1 MVTKKNKIMVI
12 IEDCADCKFHC
23 GKVIDGKTFMFCQK
37 DRSCI
42 MLREGIGPNA
52 VPDWCPRLVS
62 IAKQSVK
69 RGLRAATGAIDDALP
84 SSIKKGL
91 KERLENRYSKE
102 ATLERVCKE
111 LNEKIECGHVMTVDE
126 FIECVAEG
134 SFIDDD
140 GCGVFADWAGNKHA
154 SVWCDVEWLER
165 NRDNYPFVIW
175 YNR

>member
-1 MVTKKNKIMVI
+1 MATKKNRISVI

-37 DRSCI
+37 DRNCI

-52 VPDWCPRLVS
+52 VPDWCPRLVN

-69 RGLRAATGAIDDALP
+69 RGMRAATSAIDDVAP
-84 SSIKKGL
+84 RSMKKEL
-91 KERLENRYSKE
+91 AQRLQDRYSKE

-111 LNEKIECGHVMTVDE
+111 LNEKIECGYVMTVDS

-140 GCGVFADWAGNKHA
+140 GSGAFVDWLGNKHKA
-154 SVWCDVEWLER
+154 VYCDVDWLER
-165 NRDNYPFVIW
+165 NRDQYPFVIW